1 MAVNG
6 VDLLTLSILLAFI
19 LVVVGVML
27 IIVDAARGKGGKEG
41 RGNAKYGGVVVI
53 GPVPIV
59 FGNDSSV
66 VKWAIVL
73 TIVVVLVFALLILLP
88 MMGV

>member
-27 IIVDAARGKGGKEG
+27 IIVDAVRGKGGEEG

-53 GPVPIV
+53 GPIPIV

-66 VKWAIVL
+66 VKWAIIL

>member
-6 VDLLTLSILLAFI
+6 VNLLTLSILLAFI

-27 IIVDAARGKGGKEG
+27 IIADAARGKGGEEG

>member
-19 LVVVGVML
+19 LVVVGVIL
-27 IIVDAARGKGGKEG
+27 IIADVARGKGGEEG

-53 GPVPIV
+53 GPIPIV

>member
-27 IIVDAARGKGGKEG
+27 IIVDAARGKGGEEG

-66 VKWAIVL
+66 VKWAIIL

>member
-27 IIVDAARGKGGKEG
+27 IIADAARGKGGEEG

>member
-27 IIVDAARGKGGKEG
+27 IIADAARGKGGEEG
-41 RGNAKYGGVVVI
+41 RGNAKYGGVIVI

>member
-27 IIVDAARGKGGKEG
+27 IIVDAARGKGGEEG
-41 RGNAKYGGVVVI
+41 KGNAKYGGVVVI
-53 GPVPIV
+53 GPIPIV

-66 VKWAIVL
+66 VKWAIIL